1 MTIREQ
7 IEQRAEEIRVMYQAP
22 GKTIKQVFEMVAK
35 HTLKLELEA
44 RIDAI
49 DKLYGF
55 STSAGVTIQK
65 GTIKESALNYYVEL
79 KDQLTQLET
88 QG

>member
-49 DKLYGF
+49 YKLYGF
-55 STSAGVTIQK
+55 AGVTIQK
-65 GTIKESALNYYVEL
+65 GTIKESALNYYAEL